1 MKYALLA
8 SIILTA
14 SFYAYSQVP
23 ATTSAPAPAPVTSNA
38 SEHLS
43 KTEELAIRQVES
55 EIQQV
60 NQDMV
65 SILSDIQKDH
75 PGYTYDFRANSLTKI
90 QQPPAPPAPP
100 APAAS
105 KKVVPTSSAAPAN
118 KK

>member
-1 MKYALLA
+1 MKYTFLA

-23 ATTSAPAPAPVTSNA
+23 APVTSNS

-43 KTEELAIRQVES
+43 NTEELAIRQVNS

-65 SILSDIQKDH
+65 NILADVQKSH
-75 PGYTYDFRANSLTKI
+75 PGYTYDFRTNALTKI
-90 QQPPAPPAPP
+90 QQPPAPTAPSKP
-100 APAAS
+100 APAKPAPTT
-105 KKVVPTSSAAPAN
+105 KK
-118 KK
+118 